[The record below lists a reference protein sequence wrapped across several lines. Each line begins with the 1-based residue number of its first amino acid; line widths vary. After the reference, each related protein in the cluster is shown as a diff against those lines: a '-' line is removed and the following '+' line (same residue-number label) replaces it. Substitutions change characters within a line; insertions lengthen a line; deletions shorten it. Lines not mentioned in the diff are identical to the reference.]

1 MPVFSKSKFD
11 IKHKSKISDFR
22 QIKTLFSS
30 ANCVSTMYQTT
41 TSIIII
47 KHKGTTCRDTI
58 EREKVKY
65 RRRERRER
73 ETVSQIA
80 ASVHQNERGKG
91 RKEKIDQKNDKKFDG
106 LHWLTRA
113 GLG

>member
-73 ETVSQIA
+73 ETVPQIA
-80 ASVHQNERGKG
+80 ASVYQNERGKE
-91 RKEKIDQKNDKKFDG
+91 RKEKLIKKM
-106 LHWLTRA
+106 TRMV
-113 GLG
+113 GRLG